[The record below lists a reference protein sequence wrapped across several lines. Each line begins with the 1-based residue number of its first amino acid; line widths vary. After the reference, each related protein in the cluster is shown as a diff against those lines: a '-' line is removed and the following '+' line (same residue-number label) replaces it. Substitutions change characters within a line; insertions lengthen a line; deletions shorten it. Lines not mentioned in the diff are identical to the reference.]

1 MASYV
6 PTLTE
11 LFTGI
16 PKLSG
21 TELDPIKKEAKDPLD
36 KQITETKGGTKI
48 SDKDKNMPEA
58 QRSML
63 EQGIRGLG
71 DSLSQAERD
80 AFYNS
85 FLKEKVFD
93 AQRKEQERI
102 DNLSFTGRMLET
114 LKTDANARQKF
125 FDQIGSIGAE
135 ISRPIEPGEARS
147 LLRDVIVGSE
157 RGEKKSLTKAA
168 TGANIAAKMAQV
180 AKDSNPLQFF
190 TTTMKEIYDEA
201 ARTHRPGSPEYNE
214 FIRSRLRIA
223 NIGSG
228 AKALFESLENERA
241 QLNTAAA
248 VRDPEIKKQI
258 QNNIDIINQ
267 QIRELLG
274 MADTASNTLSIGS
287 IYDGTGQNN

>member
-11 LFTGI
+11 LITGI
-16 PKLSG
+16 PRLSG
-21 TELDPIKKEAKDPLD
+21 TELDPIKKESKDPLD
-36 KQITETKGGTKI
+36 KQITETKGTGKKATPEDPK
-48 SDKDKNMPEA
+48 MPEA

-125 FDQIGSIGAE
+125 C
-135 ISRPIEPGEARS
+135 
-147 LLRDVIVGSE
+147 
-157 RGEKKSLTKAA
+157 
-168 TGANIAAKMAQV
+168 
-180 AKDSNPLQFF
+180 
-190 TTTMKEIYDEA
+190 
-201 ARTHRPGSPEYNE
+201 
-214 FIRSRLRIA
+214 
-223 NIGSG
+223 
-228 AKALFESLENERA
+228 
-241 QLNTAAA
+241 
-248 VRDPEIKKQI
+248 
-258 QNNIDIINQ
+258 
-267 QIRELLG
+267 
-274 MADTASNTLSIGS
+274 
-287 IYDGTGQNN
+287 